1 MSRSPDQVTEQELAR
16 RLGVPLRV
24 VNRWLDSQRIPCR
37 YARDGTRVI
46 RREDADRAVAA
57 GLPPAARQDDT
68 AEGVD
73 ED

>member
-1 MSRSPDQVTEQELAR
+1 MSQISESELAR
-16 RLGVPLRV
+16 RLGVPLR
-24 VNRWLDSQRIPCR
+24 RIHAWLDSQRIPCR
-37 YARDGTRVI
+37 YTCDGARVI

-68 AEGVD
+68 VEGVD